1 MGPITF
7 GTTGGIWKERDATLE
22 FAQYAE
28 RLGFDM
34 LSFGE
39 HVTNWGP
46 DYDPFIQMA
55 YVTAA
60 TKRIRL
66 ATQVTVLPLHHP
78 VRLAHQIT
86 TLDNLSDGRVTVG
99 IGVGGEFPKQY
110 EAFGIPVSERGK
122 RTDEYIEI
130 LRGLWTEAS
139 FTYRGNFF
147 QFEDIT
153 MEPKPSQKPHPP
165 IWVGGR
171 PGGVETAP
179 DGTTRYKSKAG
190 AVRRAAR
197 YGQGW
202 IPYYVTVEQVRT
214 TVEQLHQFAREE
226 GRDPGDITIGLNNMW
241 LAKGS
246 FQDALEV
253 ARDKNRYSRDIS
265 ERVSRYDLLGSPKD
279 IIRRAEAYI
288 DAGVTHFACLFLC
301 DPEEVSEQMEIVA
314 REVIPHFR

>member
-7 GTTGGIWKERDATLE
+7 GTNGGVSKDKNAILE
-22 FAQYAE
+22 FAQYADS
-28 RLGFDM
+28 LGFDL

-55 YVTAA
+55 YVAGVTR
-60 TKRIRL
+60 RIRL
-66 ATQVTVLPLHHP
+66 ATQVTILPLHHP

-99 IGVGGEFPKQY
+99 IGVGGEFFKQF
-110 EAFGIPVSERGK
+110 EAFGIPLSERGA

-130 LRGLWTEAS
+130 LRGLWTEES
-139 FTYRGNFF
+139 FSYDGSFF

-153 MEPKPSQKPHPP
+153 MEPIPLQKPHPP

-171 PGGVETAP
+171 PGGMETAP
-179 DGTTRYKSKAG
+179 DGTTRYKSKVG
-190 AVRRAAR
+190 AVKRAAR

-214 TVEQLHQFAREE
+214 TVEQLHQFALEE
-226 GRDPGDITIGLNNMW
+226 GRDPSDITIGLNNMW
-241 LAKGS
+241 LVTDS
-246 FQDALEV
+246 LEDALET
-253 ARDKNRYSRDIS
+253 AREKTRYGRDIS
-265 ERVSRYDLLGSPKD
+265 ERVSRYDLLGSPSD
-279 IIRRAEAYI
+279 IIKRIEAYI
-288 DAGVTHFACLFLC
+288 GVGVTHFTCLFLC
-301 DPEEVSEQMEIVA
+301 EAEEVSEQMEIVA
-314 REVIPHFR
+314 NKVIPYFH